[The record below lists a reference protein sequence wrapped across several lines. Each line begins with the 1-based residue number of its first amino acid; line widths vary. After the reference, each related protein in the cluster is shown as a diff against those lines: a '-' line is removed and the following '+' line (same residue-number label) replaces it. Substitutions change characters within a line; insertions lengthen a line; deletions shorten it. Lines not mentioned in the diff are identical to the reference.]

1 MHSIHQIL
9 DAKGREVFGVHPQ
22 SQVIEAIQVMAD
34 HGVGALVVLDD
45 DQNLAGVVSERDY
58 ARKVILK
65 GKSSRSTPVG
75 EIMTSD
81 VITVTEDDTVDKCL
95 AIMTQ
100 HQIRHLPVVEGK
112 KVVGVLA
119 IGDLVRAKIDDQEHQ
134 IESMEQYIAG
144 QA

>member
-9 DAKGREVFGVHPQ
+9 DSKGHDVFGVHPQ
-22 SQVIEAIQVMAD
+22 AQVIEAIQMMAD
-34 HGVGALVVLDD
+34 RGVGALVVLDD
-45 DQNLAGVVSERDY
+45 DKNLAGVVSERDY

-81 VITVTEDDTVDKCL
+81 VVTVTEDSTVDECL
-95 AIMTQ
+95 ALMTQ
-100 HQIRHLPVVEGK
+100 YQIRHLPVVEGK